1 MKTLNRYIGREV
13 FYATLLIFV
22 ALLML
27 FALFDLIH
35 ELGNVGKDGYTL
47 GRGLLFV
54 GLSLPGHVYELMPTA
69 ALIGTLFAIAQMVG
83 NSEYTVM
90 RTSGASLTQITVAIL
105 RVGIP
110 LAIATFLAGEFFAPP
125 AERLA
130 QQVRMQAKDQATRIV
145 AQQFQSGF
153 WFRQQL
159 PLSTF
164 VNIKSVVDDSG
175 DSKLIG
181 IRVYEFDSDLR
192 LKALRVAETG
202 TFVSDGRWLLKNVQT
217 TELSLEGAKL
227 TRADEFMWETVL
239 KPSILTVY
247 QVAPEKLEMTSL
259 YDNIR
264 VLGGNQ
270 QKTSRFEIALWNK
283 VFLSGCGGGDDGS
296 GASLRLLPAPRG
308 RGGVPHFRGH
318 HARTGL
324 LPGRPPLFISG
335 RDQRLASIVFGRIP
349 GRGLCRLRRR
359 DVVVAGAALSPDCRW
374 FGRRVA
380 TRLDVLRRHTTKI
393 PASAGISCCRAGAR
407 EADETRLRLYR
418 RENADEGALF
428 GSLDG
433 EGTLPSTS
441 AKSVWSLPMP
451 TLVPGWTLVPRWR
464 TMIAPAVI
472 ASPP

>member
-69 ALIGTLFAIAQMVG
+69 ALIGTLFAIAQLVG

-130 QQVRMQAKDQATRIV
+130 QQVRMQAQDQATRIV

-175 DSKLIG
+175 GAKLIG

-192 LKALRVAETG
+192 LKALRVAE
-202 TFVSDGRWLLKNVQT
+202 VDAAYSEQQNHSERPEPNHAVQT
-217 TELSLEGAKL
+217 PDQAL
-227 TRADEFMWETVL
+227 RA
-239 KPSILTVY
+239 
-247 QVAPEKLEMTSL
+247 
-259 YDNIR
+259 
-264 VLGGNQ
+264 
-270 QKTSRFEIALWNK
+270 
-283 VFLSGCGGGDDGS
+283 
-296 GASLRLLPAPRG
+296 
-308 RGGVPHFRGH
+308 GVPWNCQ
-318 HARTGL
+318 TPPPVL
-324 LPGRPPLFISG
+324 DSRPPHDEP
-335 RDQRLASIVFGRIP
+335 RQRERNQ
-349 GRGLCRLRRR
+349 
-359 DVVVAGAALSPDCRW
+359 
-374 FGRRVA
+374 
-380 TRLDVLRRHTTKI
+380 K
-393 PASAGISCCRAGAR
+393 
-407 EADETRLRLYR
+407 
-418 RENADEGALF
+418 
-428 GSLDG
+428 
-433 EGTLPSTS
+433 
-441 AKSVWSLPMP
+441 
-451 TLVPGWTLVPRWR
+451 
-464 TMIAPAVI
+464 
-472 ASPP
+472 